1 MSVIDPMTEGP
12 TQGEILA
19 ARQDYQRRLLSDI
32 CETLGE
38 ESIVVS
44 QILDGKTT
52 WQWYKLNQI
61 ITFEWQQ
68 FMCLVESIQES
79 VLIKVENIF
88 VVWYQLYQTNRYW
101 EWLDAGT
108 IIRDISHTWDAPS
121 WSSNQV
127 WSFNSRWGLN
137 IDMNASP
144 LDITVDHHWMM
155 STKKRSVPDYTISP
169 IHMIAQNQR
178 FRQQWKIMD

>member
-52 WQWYKLNQI
+52 WQ
-61 ITFEWQQ
+61 
-68 FMCLVESIQES
+68 
-79 VLIKVENIF
+79 
-88 VVWYQLYQTNRYW
+88 
-101 EWLDAGT
+101 
-108 IIRDISHTWDAPS
+108 
-121 WSSNQV
+121 
-127 WSFNSRWGLN
+127 
-137 IDMNASP
+137 
-144 LDITVDHHWMM
+144 
-155 STKKRSVPDYTISP
+155 
-169 IHMIAQNQR
+169 
-178 FRQQWKIMD
+178 